1 VSVGITMA
9 FTKNNLSIESFKTHF
24 QTFSVVKTQ
33 FCNLFCVFLKTGF
46 SCRAPNCATYNLCL
60 TSSDRAEI
68 FTTDTLK
75 YSPVVESAD
84 LISEVSIRIYRVL
97 NVKNLVLAKI
107 FKYFFYN
114 NKKKVRFLKKLKI
127 NSEI

>member
-1 VSVGITMA
+1 MTIA
-9 FTKNNLSIESFKTHF
+9 FIIKKNLSIESFKTHF

-46 SCRAPNCATYNLCL
+46 SCRARTCATYNLPL

-75 YSPVVESAD
+75 YSSGVESAD
-84 LISEVSIRIYRVL
+84 LISQVSIEIYRVL
-97 NVKNLVLAKI
+97 NVKNLVLKKI
-107 FKYFFYN
+107 FTYFFYT
-114 NKKKVRFLKKLKI
+114 KKLSVFKKLKTTSGI
-127 NSEI
+127 ES